1 MTQENPD
8 AVLFIRSDA
17 IGRGSDELG
26 LTLMMSFLHHL
37 SEAENRP
44 SFIIMM
50 NSGVKLVT
58 EGSDVLESLAQIESK
73 GTTILACGTC
83 LDFFGLRDSLKVG
96 KASNMPEITA
106 TLLGAPKVITV

>member
-1 MTQENPD
+1 MTQENHG

-26 LTLMMSFLHHL
+26 LSLMMSFLHHL

-58 EGSDVLESLAQIESK
+58 EGSDVFESLAQLEGK
-73 GTTILACGTC
+73 GITILACGTC
-83 LDFFGLRDSLKVG
+83 LDFFGLRNNLKVG
-96 KASNMPEITA
+96 RRSPRRCS
-106 TLLGAPKVITV
+106 APQR